1 MWHSWSDIHFLTNL
15 CKEPVDERGET
26 IENSDKAPKIVLVST
41 DDTGTRL
48 WPALCLNKAKNLY
61 QLFNERSD
69 KVIVEESQ
77 VYDFVYDVSHAL
89 NTNDMELVNAHNDA
103 YELANSGY
111 GLIGFLNK

>member
-1 MWHSWSDIHFLTNL
+1 M
-15 CKEPVDERGET
+15 
-26 IENSDKAPKIVLVST
+26 ST
-41 DDTGTRL
+41 DSNGTCL

-89 NTNDMELVNAHNDA
+89 NTNDMELITAYNDA

>member
-1 MWHSWSDIHFLTNL
+1 M
-15 CKEPVDERGET
+15 P
-26 IENSDKAPKIVLVST
+26 T
-41 DDTGTRL
+41 DDTGTYL

-77 VYDFVYDVSHAL
+77 FYDFVYDVRHAL
-89 NTNDMELVNAHNDA
+89 NTNDMELITACAYNDA
-103 YELANSGY
+103 YELANSVY

>member
-1 MWHSWSDIHFLTNL
+1 M
-15 CKEPVDERGET
+15 
-26 IENSDKAPKIVLVST
+26 LVST

-48 WPALCLNKAKNLY
+48 WPALCLNKAKNFY
-61 QLFNERSD
+61 QLFNEKSD

-89 NTNDMELVNAHNDA
+89 NTNDMELITAYNDA
-103 YELANSGY
+103 YELANSVH